1 MHIQRHLP
9 LLTRIR
15 RWHLRVNAGFSAE
28 IPTFRHYE
36 VEQYQLKRNRQSGNH
51 IPSKVYLKPDDVTGG
66 PLSGIAPWPVAQIQ
80 QRQRIFSAFL
90 NQKNIAALSNLQY
103 SVLLHAVTPIRSS
116 KTAKPV

>member
-1 MHIQRHLP
+1 MASSGKCQLSDKNVS
-9 LLTRIR
+9 LTAQQDGAVTRSSKTS
-15 RWHLRVNAGFSAE
+15 N
-28 IPTFRHYE
+28 
-36 VEQYQLKRNRQSGNH
+36 VEGTYPSGKSWQAN
-51 IPSKVYLKPDDVTGG
+51 GG

-103 SVLLHAVTPIRSS
+103 SVLLHAITPIRSS